1 MRDSLIAKNKRAFFD
16 YTILEEFD
24 AGLVLEGWEVKALR
38 QGYGHLTDS
47 YAVARQG
54 ELWLL
59 NSRIDPPSYA
69 AQHIVCEPTRSRK
82 LLLKRKE
89 IDKLIAK
96 IERQGL
102 TLIPLKLFWSQ
113 SGRLAKCQIAVAQG
127 KKTVDKRHSEK
138 EKQWQRDKE
147 KILKRQKQ

>member
-1 MRDSLIAKNKRAFFD
+1 MNDSLIAKNRRATFD
-16 YTILEEFD
+16 YEILEEVD

-38 QGYGHLTDS
+38 QGRGHLTDS

-59 NSRIDPPSYA
+59 NSRIEPPAYA
-69 AQHIVCEPTRSRK
+69 AAHIICEPTRTRK

-89 IDKLIAK
+89 IDKLITK
-96 IERQGL
+96 MQRQGL
-102 TLIPLKLFWSQ
+102 TLIPMKLFWAK
-113 SGRLAKCQIAVAQG
+113 SGRLVKCRIALAQG

-138 EKQWQRDKE
+138 DKQWQRDKE
-147 KILKRQKQ
+147 RLLKRQSL